1 MHTQQHIINHLF
13 ELFTYL
19 AKQNNSALTID
30 NSYKAVTTKDSSWP
44 NFIFDVNPSKETFKA
59 IASDIADN
67 KLPKHIILD
76 SSQVDANEDL
86 LIENNFLPI
95 AEWSCLKL
103 ENTIPKKVQ
112 SKNLNIKKITTP
124 QELTEWINV
133 ASTGFETLNLKLF
146 KNCLHNKEFALYG
159 GYSNNKMVTTALL
172 FYHNDT
178 AGIYHIVTLPEE
190 RGNGFGSEIFSYCE
204 QESIDN
210 GATQVIAQSTSDGLN
225 AWMKTG
231 MKSYG
236 NFYLFCWN
244 KPKQ

>member
-133 ASTGFETLNLKLF
+133 AST
-146 KNCLHNKEFALYG
+146 
-159 GYSNNKMVTTALL
+159 
-172 FYHNDT
+172 
-178 AGIYHIVTLPEE
+178 
-190 RGNGFGSEIFSYCE
+190 
-204 QESIDN
+204 
-210 GATQVIAQSTSDGLN
+210 
-225 AWMKTG
+225 
-231 MKSYG
+231 
-236 NFYLFCWN
+236 
-244 KPKQ
+244 